1 MNKVLLLAKTNII
14 KNQIIQYVLTHYAV
28 KQIITNFKHHT
39 IINNVSM
46 LAQMT
51 IHIM

>member
-28 KQIITNFKHHT
+28 KQIIINFKHHM
-39 IINNVSM
+39 IINNVST
-46 LAQMT
+46 LVQKI